1 MFSKTKEPEA
11 VSMPQPVTNKRPQ
24 RQSVPSIIS
33 ADLTLTGT
41 VVSSGDVQIDGR
53 IEGDVRVGA
62 LVLGETAELKGDIY
76 AEEVVIRGRVE
87 GGIRARR
94 VQLCASAHV
103 EGNILHQ
110 ALSVESGAFFEGN
123 CRHSENPLGEVADT
137 QRPLRASP
145 KPANGGNAAPA
156 GGTKPDEVHSSGAH
170 TSPGNTLFT
179 G

>member
-1 MFSKTKEPEA
+1 
-11 VSMPQPVTNKRPQ
+11 VSTPQPVANKRPQ

-33 ADLTLTGT
+33 ADLALTGT

-53 IEGDVRVGA
+53 VEGDVRVGA
-62 LVLGETAELKGDIY
+62 LVIGETAELKGDIY

-87 GGIRARR
+87 GGIWARR

-123 CRHSENPLGEVADT
+123 CRHSENPLGDVSDA

-145 KPANGGNAAPA
+145 KPANGGAASPGA
-156 GGTKPDEVHSSGAH
+156 GSKPDEVLSTGGRAAP
-170 TSPGNTLFT
+170 TTTLFT